1 MLPGA
6 IDQLFD
12 HIPNEPA
19 LQTEVLRR
27 VAQVARNLWESDP
40 NSQEL
45 DSLAQKVG
53 DAARDESKRLPLGES
68 GVLEFFCGVISTHE
82 LRTALAVQ
90 CLRIIG
96 NSCADE
102 DENRERVVASG
113 CIPTIVTLLNHDE
126 ILAFVIPVLFNI
138 CVDYEPAQKAMYEAG
153 INPELV
159 SLISSDRLENAASF
173 MNYICKIL
181 GFVATEE
188 PEANFVHPATPFVLL
203 SLANNQPSPIDL
215 EDFIGQTS
223 VALTYLT
230 RESFQTTF
238 LETPGSIAL
247 ILEAFQKAC
256 WSLET
261 SERGAED
268 HEQLKQINTA
278 FTTSLADLSAHPLFA
293 SAYNLDSTEVQTLQ
307 RWISTPSIPLQ
318 SAACLM
324 LGNIARSDETCTQ
337 LVGQL
342 NIHKPLIATLRDA
355 SITDPGLLHSVI
367 SFIKNLAIAAT
378 NKRLLG
384 DAGLLDAHILPRI
397 WDLDAQP
404 QIQFDAVS
412 LTRLLLVGCLAN
424 VRRICAP
431 LSDDPASPAHDRSKL
446 HLLMDLHERSDHE
459 PTQMESARAVL
470 TVCRV
475 LHTASLRSPGA
486 SALRGRRSPSPRS
499 TSPQIVT
506 SHPSTSPPGTTP
518 SIRSSSIPS
527 TTRITSPAR
536 SWGRGIETFYSN
548 HLMITNAMVSLGTQ
562 TKFPVLRSELL
573 FVFALMART
582 PEGARMVAR
591 SMHRFELVAVIQ
603 EAITGEKL
611 IPDSYN
617 NLEANSPSSDR
628 SDSPASG
635 RSSPSAT
642 AVARL
647 APSTPASGAGSMP
660 PSGKPHK
667 TMADVDREN
676 ALVLVAELLQ
686 KCAGDL
692 LPLPRRTFRKLLKE
706 GGQRLL
712 RDRQGQGEES
722 CAGVTVKEEDD
733 WDDEDKEL
741 AEAALMWNPL
751 RG

>member
-12 HIPNEPA
+12 HLPNEDG
-19 LQTEVLRR
+19 LQTDVLRR
-27 VAQVARNLWESDP
+27 VAQAARNLWESDP
-40 NSQEL
+40 NSQDL

-53 DAARDESKRLPLGES
+53 DAARDESRRLPLGES
-68 GVLEFFCGVISTHE
+68 GLLGFFCGVISTHE
-82 LRTALAVQ
+82 LRTSLAVQ

-138 CVDYEPAQKAMYEAG
+138 CVDYEPAQKAIYEAG

-159 SLISSDRLENAASF
+159 TLISSDRLENAASF

-181 GFVATEE
+181 GLVATQE

-203 SLANNQPSPIDL
+203 SLANNQPSPIDI

-223 VALTYLT
+223 VALTYLSQET
-230 RESFQTTF
+230 FQTTF

-256 WSLET
+256 WSLDT
-261 SERGAED
+261 SERGSDD

-278 FTTSLADLSAHPLFA
+278 FTASLADLSAHTLFA
-293 SAYNLDSTEVQTLQ
+293 SSYNLNSPEVQTLQ

-318 SAACLM
+318 STACLM

-342 NIHKPLIATLRDA
+342 NIHKPLITTLSDA
-355 SITDPGLLHSVI
+355 SVTDPGLLHSVL

-378 NKRLLG
+378 NKKLLG

-475 LHTASLRSPGA
+475 LHTASLRSPSA

-499 TSPQIVT
+499 SSPLTVT
-506 SHPSTSPPGTTP
+506 SHTSTSPEITP
-518 SIRSSSIPS
+518 SVRSSSIP
-527 TTRITSPAR
+527 TTARRMSPAH

-617 NLEANSPSSDR
+617 NLEANSPSSER

-635 RSSPSAT
+635 RSSPNTT

-647 APSTPASGAGSMP
+647 LPSTPASGSGSMP
-660 PSGKPHK
+660 PPGKPQK

-686 KCAGDL
+686 KCAADL
-692 LPLPRRTFRKLLKE
+692 LPLPRRTFRKLLRE

-712 RDRQGQGEES
+712 RDRQGQGGEG
-722 CAGVTVKEEDD
+722 AAIVKEEDD